1 MQKDMADELLDNVDM
16 YDVKNLS
23 KEELLSEEKIKY
35 IFAIENPVQK
45 QKVLNQFED
54 RAKELNVKRNF
65 TNLMKA
71 YQAEMVIQQKSSN
84 SKKTNFTNCPY
95 PSMKTGEWEAND
107 VEILKYKYD
116 TTMTPIK
123 LKACSHPIIPIERLI
138 NLDTNLEKIKLAFY
152 KDQKWQTVIVE
163 KTTIASKSK
172 ILQLANFGIEVNEN
186 NAKELIT
193 YLADVLELNDIKPKV
208 STNHLGWIDKD
219 FVPYTDKYVLDVDKE
234 FKQKIDSISECGNY
248 EEWKEYLR
256 NLRKDSKTLRFMI
269 AASFAGV
276 LVRIFKLNTF
286 IVHLWGRSGNG
297 KTVAEMVCASIWGR
311 PDNDMISNLSNTAIA
326 NERLCNF
333 YRNMPIFLDELQI
346 AKARYKSFDEVIY
359 TLTEGKGKERGTVDN
374 GIREQTSWQTIII
387 LNGEEP
393 ITSDTSKEGVKN
405 RVIEINDDTPIIEDG
420 NATVKF
426 IQDNYGFAGKE
437 FIDLIADRKQLE
449 QVNNKFVKDISELTE
464 YKKQVNAFACIMT
477 ADYYCSK
484 LIFNDE
490 PLSLDDIREYIRED
504 TDEAD
509 RYYNYLI
516 DQLNINK
523 NKLLKREDNSTQW
536 DIPTGEIWGKIEQTS
551 EYSNNR
557 KIIGYYIYPEIVR
570 RIFAETST
578 NWNSIK
584 KKLAD
589 RGYIETSKEEQSSTK
604 KVRYTIKERMPEGR
618 RNMVKVNIK

>member
-1 MQKDMADELLDNVDM
+1 MQKDMADELLDTADI
-16 YDVKNLS
+16 YDIKKLS

-95 PSMKTGEWEAND
+95 PSMKTGEWEATD
-107 VEILKYKYD
+107 IEIFKYKYD

-123 LKACSHPIIPIERLI
+123 VKACSHPIIPIERLI

-172 ILQLANFGIEVNEN
+172 ILQLANFRIEVNEN

-219 FVPYTDKYVLDVDKE
+219 FVPYTDKYILDVDKE
-234 FKQKIDSISECGNY
+234 FKQKIDSISKSGNY
-248 EEWKEYLR
+248 EEWKEYIR

-286 IVHLWGRSGNG
+286 IVHLWGKSGNG
-297 KTVAEMVCASIWGR
+297 KTVAEMVCSSIWGR
-311 PDNDMISNLSNTAIA
+311 PDNNMISNLSNTAIA

-426 IQDNYGFAGKE
+426 IQDNYGYAGKE
-437 FIDLIADRKQLE
+437 FIDLIANREQLE
-449 QVNNKFVKDISELTE
+449 QVNNKFAKDISELTE

-484 LIFNDE
+484 LIFHDE
-490 PLSLDDIREYIRED
+490 PLSLDDIKEYIRND
-504 TDEAD
+504 IDETD
-509 RYYNYLI
+509 RYINLI
-516 DQLNINK
+516 IDIANANINNFYDNDKSFPPAGQVWGKLEKTTDGKGSIMYYDFIPTRLYEILKENHINWNGIK
-523 NKLLKREDNSTQW
+523 NKMLHK
-536 DIPTGEIWGKIEQTS
+536 
-551 EYSNNR
+551 
-557 KIIGYYIYPEIVR
+557 
-570 RIFAETST
+570 
-578 NWNSIK
+578 
-584 KKLAD
+584 
-589 RGYIETSKEEQSSTK
+589 GYIALDGQGKYQVNTRINGTQQ
-604 KVRYTIKERMPEGR
+604 RIIRIK
-618 RNMVKVNIK
+618 NIYFDTHDTP